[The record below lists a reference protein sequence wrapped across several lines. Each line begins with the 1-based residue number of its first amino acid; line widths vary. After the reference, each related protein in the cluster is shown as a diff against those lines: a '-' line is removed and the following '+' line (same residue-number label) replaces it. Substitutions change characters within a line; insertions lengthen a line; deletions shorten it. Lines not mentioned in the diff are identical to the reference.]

1 MTNILKNKSILVV
14 EDEQEIAELV
24 KMHLRDFGVNV
35 KVAPNGNCG
44 MEYAFKRRWDLI
56 VLDIQLP
63 GPSGLDIC
71 RNLREEQNNV
81 PILLLTSR
89 SSETDMVV
97 GLEIGADDYM
107 AKPFGIL
114 ALIARTKA
122 LLRRVDSFAAVESET
137 SLSSRINIRSL
148 TIDEK
153 SRQVQ
158 LGDRKVDLTAKE
170 FDLLLH
176 FAKKPG
182 QVFRRAELLD
192 SVWGYGHE
200 GYEHT
205 VNSHINRLRTKLE
218 RDPANP
224 EYVVTV
230 WGVGYKMDHD
240 AARV

>member
-1 MTNILKNKSILVV
+1 
-14 EDEQEIAELV
+14 
-24 KMHLRDFGVNV
+24 
-35 KVAPNGNCG
+35 
-44 MEYAFKRRWDLI
+44 
-56 VLDIQLP
+56 
-63 GPSGLDIC
+63 
-71 RNLREEQNNV
+71 
-81 PILLLTSR
+81 
-89 SSETDMVV
+89 MVV

-122 LLRRVDSFAAVESET
+122 LLRRADSFAAVESET

-158 LGDRKVDLTAKE
+158 LGDREVDLTAKE